1 MRNRMMIIAV
11 VGIMLLVVGC
21 RVEYGEIEKVKSP
34 CWSEEGK
41 IIYIKRYE
49 KWKTTYNTFGE
60 NTEILEEKLTLMEC
74 DIDDSNKREIR
85 VVNTNPGWRA
95 MSTNSSSN
103 WIVVGLN
110 IWSEEGGF
118 GKLIVVKLDGS
129 EIDTLG
135 AGIYPDL
142 SPDGSKIVYAK
153 RNNGIWIMNRDGSGD
168 HQIVSDT
175 TASYPAWSPDGWRI
189 AYVSGE
195 LFISDN
201 LGNIIDS
208 LGGWKTSPDW
218 SKSTLDTIMA
228 CLTHPQRILK
238 ISLVSLS
245 VDTLNIPGSQFVR
258 WSPSGGKIISGD
270 IEGFYVIN
278 IDGTNKHYIEP

>member
-1 MRNRMMIIAV
+1 MRNRMMIMVI
-11 VGIMLLVVGC
+11 VGIILLVVGC
-21 RVEYGEIEKVKSP
+21 RVEYSEKITVETP
-34 CWSEEGK
+34 CWTENGK
-41 IIYIKRYE
+41 ITYIKEYK
-49 KWKTTYNTFGE
+49 KWKITYNTFGE
-60 NTEILEEKLTLMEC
+60 NAELIKNELILMEC
-74 DIDDSNKREIR
+74 NNDGTGKEEKGLIFDDWWYPLS
-85 VVNTNPGWRA
+85 
-95 MSTNSSSN
+95 MNSSGT
-103 WIVVGLN
+103 WIVM
-110 IWSEEGGF
+110 S
-118 GKLIVVKLDGS
+118 VVSGDSSRIYVMKLDGS
-129 EIDTLG
+129 GLQLLG
-135 AGIYPDL
+135 EGLYPDL

-153 RNNGIWIMNRDGSGD
+153 KNEGIWIMNRDGSGD
-168 HQIVSDT
+168 HQIVTDT
-175 TASYPAWSPDGWRI
+175 TASYPAWSPEGGRI

-245 VDTLNIPGSQFVR
+245 IDTLNIPGSQFVR